1 MTDDRD
7 QPVYPDESLDPDLL
21 VTNDAV
27 GGETVLPGQPEGP
40 DGGEPREASPVYDEN
55 DLDDDRV
62 DLNDDEL
69 EES

>member
-1 MTDDRD
+1 MTDERD

-27 GGETVLPGQPEGP
+27 AGEPVLPGQPEGP

>member
-40 DGGEPREASPVYDEN
+40 DGGEPREASPTYDEN
-55 DLDDDRV
+55 DLEDDRV
-62 DLNDDEL
+62 DLNDDEIEL
-69 EES
+69 N